1 MIDGKE
7 NEKGCEN
14 SRLKWFLSLLLY
26 APFFIMTKEATSH
39 QFQAETKQVLDIV
52 VNSLYKDKE
61 IFVRELIS
69 NASDALEKLRRKQLT
84 EKDMFD
90 ENLELEINVSTDDSA
105 NQITIQD
112 FGIGMTQDELI
123 ENLGTIAHSGSKEFM
138 EALKGDGEK
147 NEALIGK
154 FGVGF
159 YSVFMVAD
167 KVQVYTRSW
176 EKDGSGFCWESDGGG
191 DYTIEE
197 ADGQRRGA
205 KIVIQLKEDFSE
217 FAKEDR
223 IKDIIK
229 KYSAFVQFPV
239 SLNGE
244 KVNTVDAIWMR
255 SKKEVTDEEYEEFFK
270 FQANEYEGP
279 LMRMHFSAD
288 APLEINSLLFVPK
301 RNMEKMGMF
310 RNENKVALHCRKVL
324 IDAEPKGLFPEWLRF
339 LKGVVDSSDLPLN
352 VSRETMQDSELLRKL
367 NQVLTKRFLRF
378 LNEQSKKEEETYL
391 EFWNEFG
398 MLIKEGAATDFTY
411 KEDLAKLLKF
421 ESTALDA
428 GKLTGLDEYIDRMAS
443 DQEEILF
450 LFGKSRES
458 IESGPYLEALKA
470 RGREVLLLTEPVDE
484 YVMQTLR
491 EYKEKKIISADSEE
505 LKLEKLDQEN
515 EGETLGKKEVKS
527 LCKWLKETLKDKVS
541 EVETGERLIDSPVC
555 IVGSDGMGG
564 ASARRVMKMMQ
575 GPEGA
580 LPAPSVKLQINPGN
594 AIIRGLSAL
603 REKEEQTAQ
612 LVAHQLLD
620 NAMASANLLDDP
632 REMIARSYQTLE
644 KITSG

>member
-1 MIDGKE
+1 
-7 NEKGCEN
+7 
-14 SRLKWFLSLLLY
+14 
-26 APFFIMTKEATSH
+26 MTAKATSH

-84 EKDMFD
+84 EKEVFD
-90 ENLELEINVSTDDSA
+90 ENLELEINVSTDDSSK
-105 NQITIQD
+105 QITIQD
-112 FGIGMTQDELI
+112 FGIGMSQEELI

-159 YSVFMVAD
+159 YSVFMVAE
-167 KVQVYTRSW
+167 KVQVFTRSW
-176 EKDGSGFCWESDGGG
+176 KKDGTGFCWESDGGG
-191 DYTIEE
+191 DYSIEE
-197 ADGQRRGA
+197 AEGQRRGA

-255 SKKEVTDEEYEEFFK
+255 SKKEISDEEYEEFYK

-324 IDAEPKGLFPEWLRF
+324 IDPEPKGLFPEWLRF

-352 VSRETMQDSELLRKL
+352 VSRETMQDSDLLRKL

-378 LNEQSKKEEETYL
+378 LNEQSKKEEDTYI

-428 GKLTGLDEYIDRMAS
+428 GKLTGLDDYVDRMAG

-458 IESGPYLEALKA
+458 IESGPYLEALQA
-470 RGREVLLLTEPVDE
+470 RGWEVLLLTEPVDE
-484 YVMQTLR
+484 YVMQTVR

-505 LKLEKLDQEN
+505 LKLEKLDQEK
-515 EGETLGKKEVKS
+515 EGETLGKKEIKS
-527 LCKWLKETLKDKVS
+527 LCDWLKKTLEDKVS

-564 ASARRVMKMMQ
+564 ASSRRIMKMMQ

-580 LPAPSVKLQINPGN
+580 LPAPAVKLQINPGN
-594 AIIRGLSAL
+594 SIIRGLSEL
-603 REKEEQTAQ
+603 KDKEEQTAN

-620 NAMASANLLDDP
+620 NALASANLLDDP